1 MNTPVRDL
9 LDSKGH
15 EVITIGTRATVIEA
29 VRLMEDRGIGS
40 LIVVNKAG
48 DMTGM
53 LTERDCLWR
62 VWLAELS
69 PQDTPVQKVMT
80 TKRKLTT
87 VTLDDTVEACMTLMT
102 QGRARHLAVMD
113 RDKLVG
119 LISIGDV
126 VKFLVSEQQVMINNL
141 EKYIEGSL

>member
-9 LDSKGH
+9 LETKGH
-15 EVITIGTRATVIEA
+15 EVITIGTGATVIEA

-40 LIVVNKAG
+40 LVVVNKSGAMSG
-48 DMTGM
+48 
-53 LTERDCLWR
+53 LITERDCLWR

-80 TKRKLTT
+80 PKRKLTT
-87 VTLDDTVEACMTLMT
+87 VAPDDTVEACMTLMT
-102 QGRARHLAVMD
+102 QTRARHLAVMN
-113 RDKLVG
+113 RDQLVG
-119 LISIGDV
+119 LVSIGDV
-126 VKFLVSEQQVMINNL
+126 VKFLVTEQQVMINNL